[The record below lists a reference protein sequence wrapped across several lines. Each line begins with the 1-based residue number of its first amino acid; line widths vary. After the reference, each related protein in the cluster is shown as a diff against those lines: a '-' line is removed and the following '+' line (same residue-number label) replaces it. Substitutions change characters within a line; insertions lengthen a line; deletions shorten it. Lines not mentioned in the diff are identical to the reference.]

1 MPTSLNNNKNIPIQ
15 IFKTLTWFSSSQL
28 NINLKRRDMTEDIEM
43 FSYQIIFPVL
53 QNVFSRSVTEFKTMM
68 MTEKNTPLGTNEE
81 TKTKWIGQ
89 SLFGVKTTGEPLPL
103 KSPTNL
109 KINYFRTTFIFIS
122 LGSKSGKRP
131 RSLRITWFFSIG
143 WRRRFFWTGFEAKKG
158 FDWNCGHCR
167 SLTHPLH
174 PIN

>member
-68 MTEKNTPLGTNEE
+68 MTEKNTPLGRTKKQKQNELVNHFRRQNNPCRWNHRRKSTIFVKLLFLFHSVPNPGNDRGRSE
-81 TKTKWIGQ
+81 SLDFSQ
-89 SLFGVKTTGEPLPL
+89 SVEEDDSFGRV
-103 KSPTNL
+103 
-109 KINYFRTTFIFIS
+109 
-122 LGSKSGKRP
+122 SKP
-131 RSLRITWFFSIG
+131 
-143 WRRRFFWTGFEAKKG
+143 KKVLIEIV
-158 FDWNCGHCR
+158 DIVAH
-167 SLTHPLH
+167 SLTLC
-174 PIN
+174 IQ